1 MIYPVYVHVGDDQ
14 YAHGITIPDFIG
26 CFSAADSFDAISKSV
41 QEAIELY
48 CEGED
53 MAMPV
58 PTPLDKLMSNS
69 DYVGGIWVMVDVDVS
84 KINTRSIRINI
95 SLPESLISRID
106 QEAKIRNMSRS
117 AFLAVSAQREM
128 QANIH

>member
-106 QEAKIRNMSRS
+106 QEAKSRNMSRS